1 MRKTAKKSNKKRS
14 AKKKKGAKKRS
25 KIAYVL
31 LIVLIPSVVYML
43 CFSSMV
49 YEVDVIENH
58 MAKAQ
63 LVGHALT
70 LNSIIITY
78 MWDKDEEHTLG
89 LEVLTTEEKNHLL
102 DVKKVV
108 HRTFDVLFFSLIWM
122 FALLWDNNKI
132 TKSKNFGK
140 ILKYAGLIIVAVPL
154 IFVLFPFDLFFS
166 MFHSVFFVSGTW
178 MFPPKSALL
187 QIYPIV
193 FWKSAGFWF
202 FLRGFVTG
210 WLLIGWGFLVDKH

>member
-1 MRKTAKKSNKKRS
+1 MRKTAKKSNKKR
-14 AKKKKGAKKRS
+14 KNNTKRS
-25 KIAYVL
+25 KAAYVL

-43 CFSSMV
+43 CFSSMI

-58 MAKAQ
+58 MAKAE

-78 MWDKDEEHTLG
+78 LRDKDEEHTLG
-89 LEVLTTEEKNHLL
+89 LEVLTSDEKNHLL

-108 HRTFDVLFFSLIWM
+108 HRTFDVLFFALIWM
-122 FALLWDNNKI
+122 FALIWDNNNL
-132 TKSKNFGK
+132 TQSKNFGK
-140 ILKYAGLIIVAVPL
+140 ILKYAGLITVVMPL
-154 IFVLFPFDLFFS
+154 IFVLFPFDLFFN

-178 MFPPKSALL
+178 MFPQGSALL

-193 FWKSAGFWF
+193 FWKSAIFWF
-202 FLRGFVTG
+202 FLKGFVTG
-210 WLLIGWGFLVDKH
+210 WLLIGLGFLVDKH